1 MAKSPDR
8 GQKHGVKPQRSSL
21 FNAYLLHHIRVF
33 ISSLGELSRR
43 PIASMMT
50 ISVIAIALALPSGLY
65 LLLHNLNQVSADW
78 DSSAQM
84 SLFLKS
90 DISAKKVER
99 LAQRLNLRNDIESL
113 KIITPDEA
121 LQDFIRISG
130 FGDVLNSLD
139 KNPLPA
145 VIVIQPV
152 VSSQTPAHVSQLL
165 REMKKLPEVEIAQLD
180 LEWVKRLYTMLDI
193 ANRAIWV
200 ISILLGIA
208 VLFTVGNTI
217 RLDIQ
222 NRKEEIIVTKLIGAT
237 NAFIRRP
244 FLYTGLWYGLM
255 GSTMALILTTVA
267 LSLLETPVHKLAVL
281 YDSNFEL
288 IGLNFDNALL
298 LIMISCLLS
307 LGGSWL
313 AVGRQLS
320 KIEPR

>member
-1 MAKSPDR
+1 MAQPPDR
-8 GQKHGVKPQRSSL
+8 AQKHGVKPQRNSL
-21 FNAYLLHHIRVF
+21 FKAYLLHHIRVF

-43 PIASMMT
+43 PIASLMT
-50 ISVIAIALALPSGLY
+50 VSVIAIALALPSGLY

-90 DISAKKVER
+90 NVSPKKVDR
-99 LAQRLNLRNDIESL
+99 LAKRLNLRNDIESL
-113 KIITPDEA
+113 KVITPDEA

-152 VSSQTPAHVSQLL
+152 VSSTTPAHVSQLL
-165 REMKKLPEVEIAQLD
+165 NTMKKLPEVEIAQLD

-222 NRKEEIIVTKLIGAT
+222 NRKEEIVVTKLIGAT

-255 GSTMALILTTVA
+255 GSILALALTNIA
-267 LSLLETPVHKLAVL
+267 LSLLETPVHKLAGL

-288 IGLNFDNALL
+288 IGLSLDNALL
-298 LIMISCLLS
+298 LILISSLLS

>member
-1 MAKSPDR
+1 MAKPAEQKR
-8 GQKHGVKPQRSSL
+8 GVLPQRNSL
-21 FNAYLLHHIRVF
+21 FKAYLLHHARVF
-33 ISSLGELSRR
+33 ISSLGELTRR
-43 PIASMMT
+43 PIASLMT
-50 ISVIAIALALPSGLY
+50 IAVIAIALVLPSGLY
-65 LLLHNLNQVSADW
+65 LLLHNLNQISADW

-84 SLFLKS
+84 SLFLKA
-90 DISAKKVER
+90 DISERKVER
-99 LAQRLNLRNDIESL
+99 LAQRLNLRKDIDNI
-113 KIITPDEA
+113 KVITPEEA
-121 LQDFIRISG
+121 LDDFIRISG

-152 VSSQTPAHVSQLL
+152 VNTINPISVSQLL
-165 REMKKLPEVEIAQLD
+165 KEMKALPEVDIAQLD

-200 ISILLGIA
+200 VSILLGIA

-244 FLYTGLWYGLM
+244 FLYTGLWYGLT
-255 GSTMALILTTVA
+255 GSLLALILSNVA
-267 LSLLETPVHKLAVL
+267 ISLLEQPVHKLAGL

-288 IGLNFDNALL
+288 IGLSFDNTMILVL
-298 LIMISCLLS
+298 ISCLLS

-313 AVGRQLS
+313 AVGRQLN
-320 KIEPR
+320 KIEPS